1 MFAQFA
7 GGSIRAV
14 ALPHLRRIVA
24 RFALLRSENL
34 PHVADRGPM
43 RVGRHPSGSARGGT
57 MFRPGERPQGMS
69 PITTAPSSD
78 QPSGLTPAGDPAR
91 SRPPGPGV
99 TAPDEHGP
107 RVSTGAPRRAAPRP
121 TRRCGRGLVV
131 ALALAVALGGCGGS
145 DSDESDDDGG
155 DATTVV
161 DTESDSSGD
170 TESDGDSS
178 DDTGSGDTSD
188 TGDSEPAGPTA
199 ELPDDFPAE
208 LTPPDDAVYRN
219 ALANEQDG
227 KKDWLVQASIP
238 GEVDAVAD
246 AVVSQLEEAG
256 YTITSDEEGGIP
268 GGERSR
274 LIQAEDD
281 TYIFSLSLDSA
292 DVVGGV
298 EGSTNA
304 AYTVTEK

>member
-1 MFAQFA
+1 
-7 GGSIRAV
+7 
-14 ALPHLRRIVA
+14 
-24 RFALLRSENL
+24 
-34 PHVADRGPM
+34 
-43 RVGRHPSGSARGGT
+43 

-161 DTESDSSGD
+161 DTE
-170 TESDGDSS
+170 
-178 DDTGSGDTSD
+178 SGDTSD